1 MNPHRNADWIVA
13 EARRWI
19 GTPYRHQAS
28 VRGRGCDC
36 LGLIRGV
43 WRDLIGAEPEDL
55 PAYSPDWGEV
65 AHDEQVLETANR
77 HLLSLALEEAS
88 AGDLIVFRWQPG
100 MIAKHMGILTG
111 RARFI
116 HAWQRAGVAEVA
128 LVPSWRS
135 RLVAAYR
142 FPDFNGNN

>member
-1 MNPHRNADWIVA
+1 MNAHPMCSVIVA

-19 GTPYRHQAS
+19 GTPYCHQAS
-28 VRGRGCDC
+28 VIGQGCDC

-43 WRDLIGAEPEDL
+43 WRSLIGTEPENL
-55 PAYSPDWGEV
+55 PPYSPDWGEV
-65 AHDEQVLETANR
+65 SGKENVLETSGR
-77 HLLSLALEEAS
+77 YLEPVGLDEA
-88 AGDLIVFRWQPG
+88 AGGDVIVFRWRPG

-111 RARFI
+111 PARFI

-135 RLVAAYR
+135 RMVAAYR
-142 FPDFNGNN
+142 FPGFGND

>member
-1 MNPHRNADWIVA
+1 MNAHPMGDVIVA

-19 GTPYRHQAS
+19 GTPYRHQAF
-28 VRGRGCDC
+28 VCGQGCDC

-43 WRDLIGAEPEDL
+43 WRSLIGEEPEDL

-65 AHDEQVLETANR
+65 RGDEHVLETAGQ
-77 HLLSLALEEAS
+77 HLRPVRLAEAA
-88 AGDLIVFRWQPG
+88 AGDVIVFRWRPG

-111 RARFI
+111 PARFI

-135 RLVAAYR
+135 RLFAAFR
-142 FPDFNGNN
+142 FPEFGYD